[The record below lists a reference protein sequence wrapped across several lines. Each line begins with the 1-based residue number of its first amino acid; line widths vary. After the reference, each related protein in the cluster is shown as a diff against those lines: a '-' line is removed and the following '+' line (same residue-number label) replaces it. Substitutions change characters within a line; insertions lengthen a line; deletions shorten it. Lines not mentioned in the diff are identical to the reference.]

1 MKNINYISAGAGSGK
16 TYRLTHDLARLI
28 EEHKVQPEEIILTT
42 FTKKA
47 AAELQERA
55 KAVLYEKGLF
65 DEAER
70 LDQALIST
78 IHSIAYTLIQKYW
91 YHLGLSPKLNV
102 MEEETKLLYI
112 KQSMSQLPTDEEIEF
127 LAHYRDSFGIS
138 KQKEGAQYLVPDETF
153 WLTDLSNLINEA
165 EKYEI
170 TDFKN
175 SYEHSLGVWRD
186 ICKPNVNAQVI
197 DNQKLRECLECVF
210 QRNEN
215 DKETKAQQERRKE
228 ISQLLLEL
236 NNSTVRIY
244 HKIQKFLGK
253 LPKKL
258 SDEQVTNAIAM
269 IGEVWSSPMVDELQR
284 KYIGILFDLAG
295 RWTEEFRLFKKEHNL
310 VDYND
315 MEYYLLELLNHQEA
329 RMEIAESYKCLMVD
343 EFQDSSPVQ
352 VRAFVALSELVE
364 HNYWVG
370 DGKQAIYGFRGTD
383 ITLTNAVMEIISE
396 EKNGNKTHTLD
407 TNYRS
412 VPSIVEATNKT
423 FKPVFS
429 KVMSEERIILKPYKK
444 VDVVE
449 NPLAFWIEDASDM
462 ASFIEKIANRII
474 AMIDSGT
481 APKDIAVVA
490 RTNSRLIDLA
500 NQLSF
505 YGIPINAEGSTVVET
520 GAFIL
525 LESMIRLV
533 IDESDTLARA
543 QIAFLTEGGYRL
555 EKLIDEKLE
564 YNNCKSSDQGD
575 WLDGIPL
582 IHALLTERKRLQ
594 YYSASA
600 LVESLSI
607 EFGLVNRC
615 DEYVNSFDG
624 KAIFDAVLQSASE
637 YEQYCLQMTLP
648 STLSGFLDYIA
659 DVPPVLTGDSEG
671 VNLVTYHR
679 AKGLEW
685 QNVVLLDLDYD
696 HIDEKLL
703 LRRNLFGIH
712 ASRIEF
718 PSQNNLFP
726 EALISVLPWIF
737 HTQKKVPDEYLSR
750 IQSSNVLEK
759 IINHEVEESARLLYV
774 GMTRAKE
781 KLILVCR
788 VGKSPLKWFEQI
800 GLKPIE
806 SIPIDVPKIDC
817 LSIGMP
823 FTIEQGPK
831 REFVT
836 YGTQFEDEEE
846 RERVL
851 SKFPDLKKELD
862 AEREERRKL
871 EIAAEE
877 ERASKAKKILASR
890 VPYAPL
896 MHYAPRDVYPSE
908 VETVGEVEL
917 LLKGKERIVRMGVM
931 DDARVGNCIHQMYCA
946 GNVVDDGRMLAFLK
960 ANELNG
966 HLTSVESIR
975 KSWNNLVDYLTNQ
988 YGLTKRTQHEVPFKR
1003 YENGQIISGEID
1015 MLWETDEGVVIIDF
1029 KTYSG
1034 KTSNLL
1040 DCEDKHFA
1048 GRYKGQLDCYK
1059 QALTS
1064 AGKQVIDS
1072 LLYYPILG
1080 DIVRVKENHNY

>member
-28 EEHKVQPEEIILTT
+28 EEHKVKPEEVILTT

-47 AAELQERA
+47 AAELRERA

-102 MEEETKLLYI
+102 MEEETKLLYV

-175 SYEHSLGVWRD
+175 SYEHSLGVWSG
-186 ICKPNVNAQVI
+186 ICKPNVNAQKI

-210 QRNEN
+210 QRNDN
-215 DKETKAQQERRKE
+215 DKETKAQQDRRKE

-236 NNSTVRIY
+236 NDSTVRVY
-244 HKIQKFLGK
+244 HKIQKFLDK

-269 IGEVWSSPMVDELQR
+269 IGDVWNSPMVDELQR
-284 KYIGILFDLAG
+284 KYIGLLFDLAG

-315 MEYYLLELLNHQEA
+315 MEYYLLELLSHQEA
-329 RMEIAESYKCLMVD
+329 RVEISESYNCLMVD

-396 EKNGNKTHTLD
+396 EKNGNKTHILD

-412 VPSIVEATNKT
+412 VPSILEATNRT
-423 FKPVFS
+423 FKPIFS
-429 KVMSEERIILKPYKK
+429 KVMSEDQIILKPYKK

-449 NPLAFWIEDASDM
+449 NPLALWYEDASDM
-462 ASFIEKIANRII
+462 ASFVEKTANRII

-505 YGIPINAEGSTVVET
+505 YGIPINAEGNSVAET

-525 LESMIRLV
+525 LESMIRLI

-543 QIAFLTEGGYRL
+543 QIAFLTEEGYRL
-555 EKLIDEKLE
+555 ERLIDDKLE
-564 YNNCKSSDQGD
+564 YNNQQSSDQGA
-575 WLDGIPL
+575 WLDEIPL
-582 IHALLTERKRLQ
+582 IQALLTERKRLQ
-594 YYSASA
+594 HYSASA

-624 KAIFDAVLQSASE
+624 IAIFDAVLQSASE

-659 DVPPVLTGDSEG
+659 DVPPVLTGNREG

-685 QNVVLLDLDYD
+685 KNVVLLDLDYD

-712 ASRIEF
+712 ASRIAF
-718 PSQNNLFP
+718 PSSENLFP

-737 HTQKKVPDEYLSR
+737 HTQRKVPDEYLSR
-750 IQSSNVLEK
+750 IQSSDALKIKK
-759 IINHEVEESARLLYV
+759 IISQEVEEAARLLYV

-788 VGKSPLKWFEQI
+788 AGKSPLKWFEQI

-806 SIPIDVPKIDC
+806 SFKIDSQTSDC

-823 FTIEQGPK
+823 FTYE
-831 REFVT
+831 REPRQQFTT

-846 RERVL
+846 RELAL
-851 SKFPDLKKELD
+851 SKHPELKKELD
-862 AEREERRKL
+862 AEREEKL
-871 EIAAEE
+871 RLKEAAEE
-877 ERASKAKKILASR
+877 ERVAKAKKMLASR

-896 MHYAPRDVYPSE
+896 MHYAPRDIYPSE
-908 VETVGEVEL
+908 VDTVGKVDL
-917 LLKGKERIVRMGVM
+917 LLKGEERIVRTGDM
-931 DDARVGNCIHQMYCA
+931 DDTRVGNCIHQMYCA
-946 GNVVDDGRMLAFLK
+946 GNVVDDESMLAFLK
-960 ANELNG
+960 ANELHG
-966 HLTSVESIR
+966 HLTSIESI
-975 KSWNNLVDYLTNQ
+975 KASWNNLVEFLTSN
-988 YGLTKRTQHEVPFKR
+988 YGTPIRVKHEVPFKQFD
-1003 YENGQIISGEID
+1003 NGQIISGEID
-1015 MLWETDEGVVIIDF
+1015 MLWETKEGIVLIDF

-1040 DCEDKHFA
+1040 DSEDKHFA
-1048 GRYKGQLDCYK
+1048 GRFKGQLDCYK

-1064 AGKQVIDS
+1064 AGKQVVDT

-1080 DIVRVKENHNY
+1080 DIIQMKHE